1 MQDKYNHLE
10 VEPAAQSQWNAR
22 DA

>member
-10 VEPAAQSQWNAR
+10 VEPAAQSQWNA
-22 DA
+22 